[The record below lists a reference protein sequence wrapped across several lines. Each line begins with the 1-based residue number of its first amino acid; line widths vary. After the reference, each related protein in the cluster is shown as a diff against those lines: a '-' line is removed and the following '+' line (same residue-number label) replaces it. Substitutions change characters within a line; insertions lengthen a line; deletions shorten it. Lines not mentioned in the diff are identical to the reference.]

1 MKLSRNINP
10 MDQYQFHFIQV
21 ISSVPYLGSEEENS
35 EQFSKEQLFNHSRTS
50 DSGVW
55 EAYIYGV
62 VVQYITVAV
71 QKYCV
76 RRLWRYVYLFSF
88 GVLRISNLH

>member
-21 ISSVPYLGSEEENS
+21 ISSVPYLGSEEENP

-50 DSGVW
+50 DSGV
-55 EAYIYGV
+55 
-62 VVQYITVAV
+62 
-71 QKYCV
+71 
-76 RRLWRYVYLFSF
+76 
-88 GVLRISNLH
+88 